1 MNYIDATLRPSR
13 RHRPAFLAA
22 WLSMVVLLAIG
33 SGGAALAAEPPPVQ
47 IYYVPAPEDQAFS
60 AFTAIYPGNAACNQL
75 EINVAA
81 PLHTYISIS
90 IVADN
95 TIIYYDHWE
104 DDFEIDIAN
113 PTQATTEV
121 WGDGDPA
128 NGAPPGFPGD
138 LLNPGD
144 IVVLNNTVDPTT
156 RQQVIDFDGGDKIG
170 ASHSIAMTRGIWADK
185 PSTLLAGAL
194 EVYDTGRWGLDYTAT
209 VGENVSANLELFEY
223 SGLVI
228 MASED
233 GTTVAIDKDADGVA
247 ETNVILEEGA
257 SYLVNGG
264 VQAGATVKA
273 DAPVQVG
280 LITGDRCDTY
290 ESRWYALFPDEDL
303 GSSYYGP
310 VGTRA
315 GNPATKVFLHNPNA
329 TTLTINWTTTNGPET
344 SRNVAAGGTTA
355 VIVPYNS
362 GAYFFSAD
370 GRSFSALAAVY
381 AGGPRAGNAR
391 ADWGFTLVPESELTP
406 QVLVGWA
413 PGKDP
418 TSAIT
423 ENGSPVWV
431 TPVLRN
437 GGVGPVEVCVDY
449 NGDGQ
454 GPLTDSRGF
463 NYDELLT
470 LNELQSAKVF
480 DPDGDQTGMI
490 LYVCDGHVAAG
501 TAVIAAAWGQDPE
514 TASAGEPGLDLGTTA
529 PPAFAFEAGKGAVIV
544 NDPGDDGVAN
554 PGDVIEYT
562 IVIRNV
568 SRFPLPTVALS
579 DTLSVYTTYVA
590 STTFLDDGSSVN
602 SIPDSG
608 LTPFPLDEGGVTL
621 PGLDVNG
628 AYTVTFQVTVN
639 DPFPPNVDRVRNQAI
654 VTVGGETRKPEVTT
668 PVEVPASI
676 HIEKATNGVDADAP
690 PGPMIAAGEV
700 VTWTYEVTSSGNIS
714 MTDVSVTDNITGVTP
729 VFIDGDDNSNG
740 ALDPGETWR
749 YQATGG
755 AIEGLYANIG
765 AVSALGATDLPYTDT
780 DPSHYFGVVSAINI
794 DKTVGKPLVAP
805 GETVVYS
812 YTVSNPGNTP
822 LADIRVVD
830 DRCAPV
836 DPVLNGDHNA
846 GDANQDNLLD
856 VVEFWGYTC
865 TMTVTVP
872 ITNTATVTGTDV
884 LSRPV
889 TDTDIAFVDVLPPE
903 PGIYYVYLP
912 IVNNQHQIECPPPDG
927 CPVDGLT
934 YVKGLAVNESSNLLY
949 ITDRQAD
956 RLLVLDPVT
965 FEVQASVA
973 TGDQPWGVAVNE
985 QTGRVYV
992 SNFGDG
998 DVWIYDA
1005 ATLNLLSKVNV
1016 GGHPA
1021 LMDIIPDLDMVF
1033 VVVRDG
1039 SRIAVIQ
1046 GESLVQTLG
1055 AGGSGPYGIAAD
1067 PVHQRVFVGN
1077 RDSRQISLLTRNNG
1091 VWEAHVQVTYEV
1103 GTHLFE
1109 LAYNWS
1115 NQKLYAVYT
1124 DGSQWSVDVWK
1135 PEPGAMWGRYATV
1148 AVGDGGNVESPL
1160 VGGTGL
1166 AVNPSTG
1173 RAFNVN
1179 TAARSLSV
1187 IDGVSNGVVNTIG
1200 LGEDP
1205 FPIAVDSQRNRV
1217 YVGLRTP
1224 ARIVVIRDE

>member
-1 MNYIDATLRPSR
+1 
-13 RHRPAFLAA
+13 
-22 WLSMVVLLAIG
+22 LAISSVG
-33 SGGAALAAEPPPVQ
+33 VALAVDPPPVQ
-47 IYYVPAPEDQAFS
+47 IYYVPAPEDQTLS
-60 AFTAIYPGNAACNQL
+60 AFTAIYPGNAACGQL
-75 EINVAA
+75 EYNVL
-81 PLHTYISIS
+81 PPIETYISIS
-90 IVADN
+90 VVADD

-113 PTQATTEV
+113 PIQPTTQI
-121 WGDGDPA
+121 WGDGDPS
-128 NGAPPGFPGD
+128 NGAPPGFSAD

-144 IVVLNNTVDPTT
+144 IIILDNPVDPAT
-156 RQQVIDFDGGDKIG
+156 RQQVIDFDGGDKLG
-170 ASHSIAMTRGIWADK
+170 ASHSIAMTRGTWADS
-185 PSTLLAGAL
+185 PGTLLAGAL
-194 EVYDTGRWGLDYTAT
+194 EVYDTGRWGLNYTAT
-209 VGENVSANLELFEY
+209 VGENVSASTQLFEY

-233 GTTVAIDKDADGVA
+233 GTTVAIDRDADGAA
-247 ETNVILEEGA
+247 ETTVNLEEGE

-264 VQAGATVKA
+264 VMAGATVKA
-273 DAPVQVG
+273 DAPVQAG

-303 GSSYYGP
+303 GNSYYAP
-310 VGTRA
+310 MGTPT
-315 GNPATKVFLHNPNA
+315 GNPTTKVFLHNPNA
-329 TTLTINWTTTNGPET
+329 STLTINWTTTNGAET
-344 SRNVAAGGTTA
+344 PRNVAAGGTTV

-362 GAYFFSAD
+362 GAHFFSAD
-370 GRSFSALAAVY
+370 GRPFSALAAVY
-381 AGGPRAGNAR
+381 AGGPHEGNAR
-391 ADWGFTLVPESELTP
+391 ADWGFTLVPESELTA

-431 TPVLRN
+431 TPVLKN
-437 GGVGPVEVCVDY
+437 GSVGPVDVCVDY

-454 GPLTDSRGF
+454 GPLVDSTGF
-463 NYDELLT
+463 GYDVLLT
-470 LNELQSAKVF
+470 LNEFQTAKVF
-480 DPDGDQTGMI
+480 DPDGDQTGMV
-490 LYVCDGHVAAG
+490 LYVCDGHVAAN
-501 TAVIAAAWGQDPE
+501 TAAIAVVWGQDPE
-514 TASAGEPGLDLGTTA
+514 TASAAEPGLDLGTTA

-544 NDPGDDGVAN
+544 DDPGDDSIAN
-554 PGDVIEYT
+554 PGDVIEYA

-579 DTLSVYTTYVA
+579 DTLPVHTTYVL
-590 STTFLDDGSSVN
+590 STTALNDGASV
-602 SIPDSG
+602 SPIPDSG
-608 LTPFPLDEGGVTL
+608 VTPFPLDEGGITL

-628 AYTVTFQVTVN
+628 AYTVTFRVTV
-639 DPFPPNVDRVRNQAI
+639 DEPFPPDVDRVRNQAI
-654 VTVGGETRKPEVTT
+654 VTVRDQTRNPEVET
-668 PVEVPASI
+668 PVETPPLSI

-690 PGPMIAAGEV
+690 TGPIIAAGDV
-700 VTWTYEVTSSGNIS
+700 VTWTYEVTTSSGVSLTNI
-714 MTDVSVTDNITGVTP
+714 SVTDNITGVTP
-729 VFIDGDDNSNG
+729 VFVSGDSNG
-740 ALDPGETWR
+740 DGVLDPDEIWLYEAMGV
-749 YQATGG
+749 AV
-755 AIEGLYANIG
+755 EGQYANIG
-765 AVSALGATDLPYTDT
+765 TVTAAGPIDLPLTDT
-780 DPSHYFGVVSAINI
+780 DPSHYFGVASAIHI
-794 DKTVGKPLVAP
+794 EKTVDRPVVTP

-846 GDANQDNLLD
+846 GDVNQDDLLD
-856 VVEFWGYTC
+856 VVELWGYTC

-889 TDTDIAFVDVLPPE
+889 TDTDTAFVDVRNPE
-903 PGIYYVYLP
+903 PQVHIVYVP
-912 IVNNQHQIECPPPDG
+912 MVTNQHEVECPPPGG

-934 YVKGLAVNESSNLLY
+934 YVKGLAVNETRNLLY
-949 ITDRQAD
+949 ITDRGED
-956 RLLVLDPVT
+956 RLLALDPVS
-965 FEVQASVA
+965 FEVKASVA
-973 TGDQPWGVAVNE
+973 TGDQPWGIAVNE

-1005 ATLNLLSKVNV
+1005 ATLTLLNKVNV

-1021 LMDIIPDLDMVF
+1021 LMDVIPDLDMVF

-1039 SRIAVIQ
+1039 SQIAVIQ
-1046 GESLVQTLG
+1046 GETVVQTLG
-1055 AGGSGPYGIAAD
+1055 SGGSGPYGIAAD

-1091 VWEAHVQVTYEV
+1091 VWEAHAQVTYTV
-1103 GTHLFE
+1103 NTHLFE
-1109 LAYNWS
+1109 LAYNWA

-1124 DGSQWSVDVWK
+1124 EGGQWSVDVWK

-1148 AVGDGGNVESPL
+1148 AVGDGGSPDSPL

-1187 IDGVSNGVVNTIG
+1187 IDGDSNGVINTIG

-1205 FPIAVDSQRNRV
+1205 FPIAVDSQRNVV
-1217 YVGLRTP
+1217 YVGLRSS